1 VLEEMVK
8 SIINKTLETDF
19 PHLVLPAVV
28 YATVTAAK
36 KLPETY
42 EVNELVIYND
52 ETCGSYRGHIVAPW
66 WEYTLEVINRFGN
79 RDEDVPILP
88 GIKSKKQFKAGATVA
103 VAMAYGDLTPSIIG
117 EVEV

>member
-1 VLEEMVK
+1 MLEEMVK

-42 EVNELVIYND
+42 EVNELVI
-52 ETCGSYRGHIVAPW
+52 
-66 WEYTLEVINRFGN
+66 
-79 RDEDVPILP
+79 
-88 GIKSKKQFKAGATVA
+88 
-103 VAMAYGDLTPSIIG
+103 
-117 EVEV
+117 

>member
-1 VLEEMVK
+1 MLEEMVK

-19 PHLVLPAVV
+19 PYLVLPAVV

-52 ETCGSYRGHIVAPW
+52 ETGGNYRGHIVAPW
-66 WEYTLEVINRFGN
+66 WEYTLEVIDRFGN

-88 GIKSKKQFKAGATVA
+88 GIKSKKQFKTGATVA
-103 VAMAYGDLTPSIIG
+103 VAMAYGDLTPAIIG

>member
-1 VLEEMVK
+1 MLEEMVK

-52 ETCGSYRGHIVAPW
+52 ETGGSYRGHIVAPW

-88 GIKSKKQFKAGATVA
+88 GI
-103 VAMAYGDLTPSIIG
+103 
-117 EVEV
+117 

>member
-1 VLEEMVK
+1 MLEEMVK

-52 ETCGSYRGHIVAPW
+52 ETGGSYQPLREPGRGRP
-66 WEYTLEVINRFGN
+66 
-79 RDEDVPILP
+79 
-88 GIKSKKQFKAGATVA
+88 
-103 VAMAYGDLTPSIIG
+103 DLARN
-117 EVEV
+117 

>member
-1 VLEEMVK
+1 MLEEMVK

-42 EVNELVIYND
+42 EVNELVI
-52 ETCGSYRGHIVAPW
+52 VAPW
-66 WEYTLEVINRFGN
+66 WEYTLEVIDRFGN

-88 GIKSKKQFKAGATVA
+88 GIKSKKQFEAGATVA
-103 VAMAYGDLTPSIIG
+103 VAMAYGDLAPAIIG